1 MRKQLNSKKSL
12 LVIDKILKL
21 FFNTF
26 TGGHKYS
33 FLNRDNLALPI
44 QMHLSLKGKHF
55 SRFFSPIF
63 EISIKFWTFS
73 RNMTLIADVFSKLR
87 TQKTVVRYMSKKSRF
102 WRPIKMQHGKRA
114 QTLLKFEP
122 QQLYIFIDQREGNWF
137 GKSRS

>member
-55 SRFFSPIF
+55 SRFFPPF
-63 EISIKFWTFS
+63 
-73 RNMTLIADVFSKLR
+73 
-87 TQKTVVRYMSKKSRF
+87 
-102 WRPIKMQHGKRA
+102 
-114 QTLLKFEP
+114 LKFRLNSEHF
-122 QQLYIFIDQREGNWF
+122 QET
-137 GKSRS
+137 